1 MPLQGAQK
9 FSRNIFAKK
18 NWLTKISRKTFSRK
32 IVHENYAE
40 AGRRAAASSW
50 QLAGSHRQPAAKSQ
64 QSAASCQKS
73 AVSSRQL
80 WSLQLPSSQIPF
92 TLWCCSRCWCCSCCC
107 PVPLNLPLPKQLQPF
122 PSAYPRRCHLYASR
136 AQNFSRKVFG
146 KRNWST
152 KMSRK
157 WFSRTFFARND
168 FRQRLDHVPRCQS
181 M

>member
-1 MPLQGAQK
+1 MPLQGAQN

-32 IVHENYAE
+32 NVHENYAE

-64 QSAASCQKS
+64 LSAASCQKS

-122 PSAYPRRCHLYASR
+122 PSAYPRRCHLSASR
-136 AQNFSRKVFG
+136 APNFSRKVFA
-146 KRNWST
+146 KRNWPT

-157 WFSRTFFARND
+157 WFSRTFFAKNN
-168 FRQRLDHVPRCQS
+168 FRQRLGACVR
-181 M
+181 